1 MFLVR
6 ILFEGNAVN
15 WRVMLVVGV
24 LIIGIGLYTFFTYP
38 SIAIQFP
45 VSFTIGADTKQE
57 ALEVS
62 VLQSQVR
69 VDVIVATGS
78 TWWTA
83 QILQGDTEVWS
94 HTMTQNDQTV
104 FQSDWIELPSGS
116 YNFTYSAAS
125 LAALDLEVTVTA
137 KGGFW

>member
-1 MFLVR
+1 
-6 ILFEGNAVN
+6 
-15 WRVMLVVGV
+15 MLVVGV
-24 LIIGIGLYTFFTYP
+24 LIIGVGLYTLFTYP
-38 SIAIQFP
+38 SIAIRFP

-57 ALEVS
+57 ALELS
-62 VLQSQVR
+62 VLLSQVR
-69 VDVIVATGS
+69 VDVVVATGS

-94 HTMTQNDQTV
+94 QSMMQNDQTV
-104 FQSDWIELPSGS
+104 FQSDWIELSAGS
-116 YNFTYSAAS
+116 YNFTYTAAS